1 MTLLVS
7 QNKQQQQQQKKQV
20 TTFPELGKNQELFII
35 AMCQK
40 NVVHIRGKQFINWNF
55 LLGGF
60 PFVKVILAEA

>member
-7 QNKQQQQQQKKQV
+7 QNKQQQQKKQV

-40 NVVHIRGKQFINWNF
+40 KCSSHQRQAVY
-55 LLGGF
+55 
-60 PFVKVILAEA
+60 